1 MYPSILRQVEIKV
14 LTNIFFRVAV
24 CVPMAVRIFVA
35 LVIRNNVRL
44 DEFTMRN
51 DVFRIF
57 NEVAGFAAIIE
68 VLSLGLFAIITI
80 RFDYPGKTFLKL
92 PKKPLMF

>member
-1 MYPSILRQVEIKV
+1 
-14 LTNIFFRVAV
+14 
-24 CVPMAVRIFVA
+24 MAMRIFLA

-44 DEFTMRN
+44 DSCSQRN

-57 NEVAGFAAIIE
+57 NEVAAIAAIIE

-80 RFDYPGKTFLKL
+80 RFDFPGAFIDLK
-92 PKKPLMF
+92 PFSKAFYTI